1 MASRL
6 RREQGSLRWDLIL
19 CDPPSFS
26 NSKRMQDVLDVQR
39 DHVGMIKRCVALL
52 RPGGTVVFS
61 TNLRKFVLDRDAL
74 GGLQIDELPGNVPP
88 DFSRN
93 RSIHHCWVIRWRS

>member
-1 MASRL
+1 
-6 RREQGSLRWDLIL
+6 
-19 CDPPSFS
+19 
-26 NSKRMQDVLDVQR
+26 
-39 DHVGMIKRCVALL
+39 VALL

-74 GGLQIDELPGNVPP
+74 ASLQIEELPGSVPP

-93 RSIHHCWVIRWRS
+93 RSIHHCWLIRRR